1 MFRPFV
7 PDNQDHLQVFDND
20 AQIIHFLHCINF
32 PQDNTITL
40 EDQMQNQ
47 SLCDIDAIE
56 LSIPL
61 EKNFNRHDEYK
72 GRRVEPIDEVIE
84 INIGTHV
91 SPKMVKVGKNASPK
105 E

>member
-1 MFRPFV
+1 
-7 PDNQDHLQVFDND
+7 
-20 AQIIHFLHCINF
+20 
-32 PQDNTITL
+32 
-40 EDQMQNQ
+40 MQNQ

-84 INIGTHV
+84 INIGTFV
-91 SPKMVKVGKNASPK
+91 SPKMVKIENNASPK
-105 E
+105 ERREIENLIQEYKDVFA